1 MEVMKMENKTVPT
14 WQAQLFL
21 GLRIG
26 YTDEILSVDK
36 VYRVCQEYVDEI
48 SWCVTVTPT
57 KFIYKGGHEPGVI
70 IGVINYPRF
79 PNSHSFLRE
88 HITRLAKRLLAEL
101 KQFRVS
107 VVFPE
112 ETIMLEKE
120 NEN

>member
-1 MEVMKMENKTVPT
+1 MKNKSVPT

-26 YTDEILSVDK
+26 YTDEVLSVDK
-36 VYRVCQEYVDEI
+36 VYRICQEYVDEI

-57 KFIYKGGHEPGVI
+57 KFIFKGGHEPGVV

-79 PNSHSFLRE
+79 PNSRSFLRV
-88 HITRLAKRLLAEL
+88 HIIRLAKRLLAEL

-107 VVFPE
+107 IVFPD
-112 ETIMLEKE
+112 ETIMLEVEEDEK
-120 NEN
+120 